1 MANPMFDT
9 SQNRLNYGEL
19 LQPGLGCSLDF
30 AVGLTYSLDLEALL
44 GVPISLGILD
54 EMDTSLRDNPFYLL
68 EAIRKSSDKL
78 AIFCNAGGI
87 SLPQKIQSVYSLLE
101 NSVFEVKLP
110 NKQNFHPKLWF
121 IKYTN
126 NESMTSYIKLIVLSR
141 NLTFDNSLDLAF
153 EFVGEIGKAKR
164 NKNLPLFDMLSFVAE
179 FSNKTKKEKLM
190 SLAAEVLNVKEFI
203 VSSPFADYTF
213 FPLGIEGYAKEATEL
228 FRDNRDVFVVSPF
241 LSDDIVTKLTK
252 INGHKTLITR
262 KTSVNQNAMKRFDSV
277 YITKDILTDN
287 EIGTKQDI
295 HAKLYFTAG
304 NTGNHLYLGS
314 ANASHNA
321 FYKNVEFLLKLKYD
335 PYMISYERIFNDLI
349 PQENCPFEKITSMP
363 IIIEE
368 SKEDQ
373 EFDSAL
379 KEAVWA
385 IKGAK
390 VLENGEGYEV
400 EVRAA
405 SLKTEMKIRIA
416 PLQKPYALVPLEK
429 ITLLKNILLKELSEF
444 YVLAVEDKK
453 IVVKIETKNM
463 PQGRDDAVY
472 KGIISSKTAFL
483 SYVSF
488 MLSENYSESAYEQ
501 SEYLKLLDSNVSS
514 TTGTDNTA
522 AVYEKMLKAVVK
534 NPKRLNE
541 ISDVINRLD
550 DGVIGKEFIE
560 MYEQFKLAVGRLGK

>member
-19 LQPGLGCSLDF
+19 LQSDLGCSLDF

-101 NSVFEVKLP
+101 NSVFEVKLQ

-126 NESMTSYIKLIVLSR
+126 NESRTSYIKLIVLSR

-164 NKNLPLFDMLSFVAE
+164 NKNLPLFDMLRFVAE
-179 FSNKTKKEKLM
+179 FSNKTKKEKIM

-213 FPLGIEGYAKEATEL
+213 LPLGIEGYAKDATEL

-241 LSDDIVTKLTK
+241 LSDDIVTELTK
-252 INGHKTLITR
+252 INGRKTLVTR
-262 KTSVNQNAMKRFDSV
+262 KASVNQNAMKSFDNV

-287 EIGTKQDI
+287 EFGTKQDI

-304 NTGNHLYLGS
+304 NAGNHLYLGS

-363 IIIEE
+363 IIEE
-368 SKEDQ
+368 SKEEQ
-373 EFDSAL
+373 EIDSAL

-390 VLENGEGYEV
+390 VLENGEGYDV
-400 EVRAA
+400 EVRAS
-405 SLKTEMKIRIA
+405 SLKTGKEIRIA
-416 PLQKPYALVPLEK
+416 PLQKSYALVPLEK

-444 YVLAVEDKK
+444 YVIAVEDKK

-472 KGIISSKTAFL
+472 KGIISSKNAFL

-501 SEYLKLLDSNVSS
+501 SEYLKLLDSNASS
-514 TTGTDNTA
+514 TAGTDNTA

-550 DGVIGKEFIE
+550 DDVIGKEFME

>member
-19 LQPGLGCSLDF
+19 LQPDLGCSLEF

-44 GVPISLGILD
+44 GVPISLGLLD

-87 SLPQKIQSVYSLLE
+87 SLPRKIQSVYSLLE

-110 NKQNFHPKLWF
+110 NKQSFHPKLWI

-126 NESMTSYIKLIVLSR
+126 YESKTSYIKLIVLSR

-164 NKNLPLFDMLSFVAE
+164 NKNRPLFDMLSFVAE
-179 FSNKTKKEKLM
+179 YSNKTKKEKIM
-190 SLAAEVLNVKEFI
+190 SLAAEVLNVKDFI
-203 VSSPFADYTF
+203 ISSPFEDYTF
-213 FPLGIEGYAKEATEL
+213 LPLGIEGYAKDATEL

-241 LSDDIVTKLTK
+241 LSDDILTELTK
-252 INGHKTLITR
+252 INGQKTLITR
-262 KTSVNQNAMKRFDSV
+262 KTSVNQNAMKRFDNV

-287 EIGTKQDI
+287 EFGTKQDI

-321 FYKNVEFLLKLKYD
+321 FYKNVEFLLKLKYA
-335 PYMISYERIFNDLI
+335 PYMSSYERIFNDLI
-349 PQENCPFEKITSMP
+349 PQENCPFEKITSIP
-363 IIIEE
+363 IIEE
-368 SKEDQ
+368 SKEDK
-373 EFDSAL
+373 EIDSAL

-390 VLENGEGYEV
+390 VLENGDDYAV
-400 EVRAA
+400 EVRAS
-405 SLKTEMKIRIA
+405 SLKTRKEIRIA
-416 PLQKPYALVPLEK
+416 PLQKAYALVPLEK

-453 IVVKIETKNM
+453 IVVKIDTKNM

-472 KGIISSKTAFL
+472 KGIISSKNAFL

-488 MLSENYSESAYEQ
+488 MLSENYSENAYEQ
-501 SEYLKLLDSNVSS
+501 SEYLKLLDSNASSS
-514 TTGTDNTA
+514 TGIDNTA

-534 NPKRLNE
+534 NPKRINE

-550 DGVIGKEFIE
+550 DDVIGEEFLE
-560 MYEQFKLAVGRLGK
+560 MYKQFKLAVGRLGK